1 MLSVQLF
8 DLHFHAFHGLYAGEE
23 KVGNNFQVNLSVS
36 YEEHDMKMDD
46 MRSLI
51 SYEDLY
57 EIVKKR
63 MAIPSHLLEE
73 VAETIILKIRH
84 KYSMVHDISIS
95 IFKLQAPMEN
105 FQGKVGI
112 TLHKTFERISKHT

>member
-1 MLSVQLF
+1 MLSVQLY
-8 DLHFHAFHGLYAGEE
+8 DLDFYAFHGLYEGEA
-23 KVGNNFQVNLSVS
+23 KLGNNFQVNLSVTYDDYNLKKDDLTNLIN
-36 YEEHDMKMDD
+36 YEV
-46 MRSLI
+46 
-51 SYEDLY
+51 LY

-63 MAIPSHLLEE
+63 MAIRSHLLEE

-84 KYSMVHDISIS
+84 KYSMVRDVSIS

-112 TLHKTFERISKHT
+112 TLQKSFGN